1 MIDPETKRYID
12 QQIDTL
18 RREIRAGG
26 IESVGSSGTAQRTV
40 AYAVSAGAATYAVT
54 AGTAQAAVM
63 TVFNGSTVS
72 FSEDWTDE

>member
-1 MIDPETKRYID
+1 MIDPDTKRYID

-26 IESVGSSGTAQRTV
+26 IESFGTSGTAQKTV
-40 AYAVSAGAATYAVT
+40 GYAVSAGHATT
-54 AGTAQAAVM
+54 ADTAQAAVM

>member
-1 MIDPETKRYID
+1 MDFEPKRYID

-26 IESVGSSGTAQRTV
+26 IESVGTSGTAQKTV
-40 AYAVSAGAATYAVT
+40 AYAVSAGHATT
-54 AGTAQAAVM
+54 AESAQAAVM